1 LRFRESELTNI
12 TFTTPSLYMK
22 TNLYLIIVLIFL
34 PILSMGHIP
43 IDSTKV
49 GDKKIFTVVLDAGH
63 GGRDSGKYIA
73 KTAEKDIALKVVK
86 LLGKQL
92 ESHTHIKVVYTR
104 TTDKFLEL
112 YQRADIANNAKAD
125 LFVSVHCNAAA
136 ATSAKGNET
145 WVLGIHR
152 NADNLEVVQRENSV
166 ILLEEDYKEKYV
178 GFDPNDPS
186 SFATNLMIQ
195 EEYLDNSIDMG
206 SKVQERFEKDLKR
219 KNRGVKQAGFA
230 VLRLSYM
237 PSVLIETGFLTNTE
251 ERAYLKSEAGQKKV
265 ANSIY
270 DAVLEY
276 QKNQDINLFQVAPL
290 DTSTASAG
298 STSMYRVQISAS
310 SNKLPAESY
319 NFHKLPEISRDQE
332 GGIYRY
338 FTGNFSSLED
348 AINLKTQAVSKGYT
362 SAFIVVY
369 ENGQR
374 RRL

>member
-1 LRFRESELTNI
+1 
-12 TFTTPSLYMK
+12 MK
-22 TNLYLIIVLIFL
+22 TKIYLIIVLLSI
-34 PILSMGHIP
+34 PIVSMANIP

-49 GDKKIFTVVLDAGH
+49 TDKKVFTVVLDAGH
-63 GGRDSGKYIA
+63 GGKDSGKYVA
-73 KTAEKDIALKVVK
+73 QTAEKDIALKVVK

-92 ESHTHIKVVYTR
+92 ESHTEIKVVYTR

-112 YQRADIANNAKAD
+112 YQRADIANNSKAD

-136 ATSAKGNET
+136 ATAAKGNET

-166 ILLEEDYKEKYV
+166 ILLEENYKEKYV

-195 EEYLDNSIDMG
+195 EEYLDNSIEMG
-206 SKVQERFEKDLKR
+206 TNVQSRFQTQLSR

-237 PSVLIETGFLTNTE
+237 PSVLIETGFLTNEE
-251 ERAYLKSEAGQKKV
+251 ERTFLRSTSGQKKV

-270 DAVLEY
+270 VAVLDY
-276 QKNQDINLFQVAPL
+276 QKNREINLFEVEQVVTSE
-290 DTSTASAG
+290 TSTAAAVG
-298 STSMYRVQISAS
+298 NNIVYKVQISAS
-310 SNKLPAESY
+310 SNKLEAQSY
-319 NFHKLPEISRDQE
+319 NFKSLPEISREKE

-338 FTGNFSSLED
+338 FTGNFSSLKEVSELKEK
-348 AINLKTQAVSKGYT
+348 AIAKGYT
-362 SAFIVVY
+362 SAFIVIY
-369 ENGQR
+369 EKGER

>member
-1 LRFRESELTNI
+1 
-12 TFTTPSLYMK
+12 MK
-22 TNLYLIIVLIFL
+22 TNLYRIIVLLIL
-34 PILSMGHIP
+34 PILSTAHVP
-43 IDSTKV
+43 VDSTKV
-49 GDKKIFTVVLDAGH
+49 GNKKIFTVVLDAGH

-73 KTAEKDIALKVVK
+73 KTAEKDIALKVVQ

-92 ESHTHIKVVYTR
+92 ESHTDIHVVYTR

-136 ATSAKGNET
+136 ATAAKGNET

-166 ILLEEDYKEKYV
+166 ILLEKDYKEKYV

-195 EEYLDNSIDMG
+195 EEYLDNSIDIG
-206 SKVQERFEKDLKR
+206 SKVQDRFEKDLQR

-237 PSVLIETGFLTNTE
+237 PSVLIETGFLTNPE
-251 ERAYLKSEAGQKKV
+251 ERTYLKSEQGQKKV
-265 ANSIY
+265 ANAIY
-270 DAVLEY
+270 KAIIKY
-276 QKNQDINLFQVAPL
+276 QKNQNINLFQLVPL
-290 DTSTASAG
+290 ETPKPINSPSENKA
-298 STSMYRVQISAS
+298 MYRVQISAS
-310 SNKLPAESY
+310 SNKLPAEPY
-319 NFHKLPEISRDQE
+319 NFNKLPEISREQE
-332 GGIYRY
+332 GDIYRY
-338 FTGNFSSLED
+338 FTGNFSSLQD
-348 AINLKTQAVSKGYT
+348 AVNLKSQAVLKGYT
-362 SAFIVVY
+362 SAFIVIY
-369 ENGQR
+369 ENGER